1 MQNLLEILNLLLV
14 RNVILTDD
22 GEFTVL
28 CYGINIVMTVEMS
41 AYTVRFLASAHTSSQ
56 FVCLTK
62 FHVFLVQ
69 LILACLSGTSAN

>member
-14 RNVILTDD
+14 RNVVLTDD
-22 GEFTVL
+22 GELTVL

-41 AYTVRFLASAHTSSQ
+41 SYTVRFLASAHTSS
-56 FVCLTK
+56 K

-69 LILACLSGTSAN
+69 IILACLSRTSAN